1 MGWREEVIVPDEK
14 LQPIGYVVTVELLR
28 IYHLALEA
36 LEVVVGN
43 VVYVAF

>member
-1 MGWREEVIVPDEK
+1 VGWREEVIVPDEK

-36 LEVVVGN
+36 FEVVAGD
-43 VVYVAF
+43 VVDVAF